1 MERSARMP
9 TCNGCGRE
17 MSPDWRLCPY
27 CGYPA
32 YPWVPPAVPQQF
44 APHTPGV
51 KKPDTAMLVGAVII
65 ALAVTIPYSVG
76 MIMLAQSLR
85 GIEIDSWYYWTNTV
99 GDFVFSVNV
108 TNYGTETRTAT
119 ITCVVAFDS
128 DGATFS
134 KDRRVILDP
143 GETRTQKI
151 YVYLDNQHHHLPD
164 YSVRC
169 YLK

>member
-1 MERSARMP
+1 MA
-9 TCNGCGRE
+9 
-17 MSPDWRLCPY
+17 PDWRLCPY

-32 YPWVPPAVPQQF
+32 YSEAPMAVPQ
-44 APHTPGV
+44 PPPPPVPGV

-85 GIEIDSWYYWTNTV
+85 GIEIDSWDYRTNSA

-119 ITCVVAFDS
+119 ITCVVAFES
-128 DGATFS
+128 DGAIFS
-134 KDRRVILDP
+134 RDRMVTLDP
-143 GETRTQKI
+143 GETRNQRI

-169 YLK
+169 YLE